1 MSSVARQK
9 LQPYEKLLKSFE
21 YGKSLDEVLKTKNPN
36 TIHVLLDELHH
47 RRGLEMALS
56 NRNEDELLPILT
68 FILQKINDPRYS
80 NLLITILEIIL
91 DFYGNSID
99 SSLVVGNVV
108 QKIVRKVG
116 EEIRVQ
122 RAVGEVLGVVE
133 SMFIANETHNSSAP
147 KMEMQLISK

>member
-1 MSSVARQK
+1 
-9 LQPYEKLLKSFE
+9 
-21 YGKSLDEVLKTKNPN
+21 
-36 TIHVLLDELHH
+36 
-47 RRGLEMALS
+47 MALA
-56 NRNEDELLPILT
+56 NRNEEELLPILK

-91 DFYGNSID
+91 DFYGGSID
-99 SSLVVGNVV
+99 SSLVVGTLV

-122 RAVGEVLGVVE
+122 RAVGEVLGLVE

-147 KMEMQLISK
+147 KMDLPLISK